1 MKGNSRAKK
10 VRKPGGG
17 RDLRR
22 GMAIGYVVALM
33 VVVTAFSA
41 LLLAISSLST
51 RFADTYDAYLEQKL
65 TVDEIGGL
73 ILDKYAGDGTVSFEK
88 FEAQGFNVE
97 DSNGRVVV
105 SRGDQVDLTVVFTG
119 SEQSSWELS
128 AYVYGEYGG

>member
-1 MKGNSRAKK
+1 MKLFPQPKGA
-10 VRKPGGG
+10 RKTC
-17 RDLRR
+17 RRRNLRR

-88 FEAQGFNVE
+88 FEAQGFKVE

-105 SRGDQVDLTVVFTG
+105 SRGDQVDLTVVFTS
-119 SEQSSWELS
+119 SEQSGWELS
-128 AYVYGEYGG
+128 AYVYGEYGE